1 MGKLNN
7 QQKTLSPQPVIQN
20 ELHHNTWMVGEHYE
34 ERPANSAKIDKVK
47 LLGLWWQKLYSARR
61 KEGIDSC

>member
-34 ERPANSAKIDKVK
+34 ERQIQAPKLDKVR
-47 LLGLWWQKLYSARR
+47 LLGLCWQKLYLARR
-61 KEGIDSC
+61 KDSIDEC